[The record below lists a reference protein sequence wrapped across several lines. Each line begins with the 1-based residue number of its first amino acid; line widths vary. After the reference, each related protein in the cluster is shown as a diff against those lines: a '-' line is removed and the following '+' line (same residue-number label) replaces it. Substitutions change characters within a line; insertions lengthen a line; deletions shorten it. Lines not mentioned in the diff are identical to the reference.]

1 VSEGRETL
9 ERRLTELKEAF
20 DAAFAVPALPPRV
33 AQRGYLGIRLNDTP
47 YALDLEEVAALRK
60 HVAVTPLPSEAP
72 HLLGVAGFAGTLTA
86 VYDLT
91 ALLGQERSAEPVW
104 FALAQGAP
112 LAFAF
117 QGMEGQLH
125 VDAEDAAVPAAAESE
140 VASDLTWQAGL
151 RRPVIRLGALV
162 ARLQGKN
169 ADGRV
174 EGAASR

>member
-1 VSEGRETL
+1 VTEGRETL
-9 ERRLTELKEAF
+9 ERRLAELKAAF
-20 DAAFAVPALPPRV
+20 DASFALPAEGSRV
-33 AQRGYLGIRLNDTP
+33 AQRGYLGIRLNDAP

-60 HVAVTPLPSEAP
+60 HVPVTPVPSKEP

-91 ALLGQERSAEPVW
+91 ALFGQARLAEPVW
-104 FALAQGAP
+104 FVLARGAP

-125 VDAEDAAVPAAAESE
+125 VDAEDAEEAAATESGA
-140 VASDLTWQAGL
+140 ASDLKWQAGL

-162 ARLQGKN
+162 ARLQGEN
-169 ADGRV
+169 ADDRV
-174 EGAASR
+174 EGAASK